1 MLTPHP
7 DLLRTL
13 LAALP
18 EKFLAGVASDLPRI
32 YKESY
37 EAMHNDPLLGEA
49 EAAYVTPHYRRGI
62 LENTLRKWASQ
73 SNLDASVEPNP
84 KKTSEYT
91 VVRAGAFLLTASYS
105 TERWSRVRYA
115 QFRTN
120 YTALN
125 SILSQQLLFPEPK
138 NDDAAPIY
146 CVMVHGPSIGDR
158 STPGFFDFHFPNPAG
173 DDYLASFSLDELL
186 AASQALKPPPQQ
198 DGAQPKFKQ
207 KKDKDADESGS
218 AGP

>member
-7 DLLRTL
+7 DLRHIL

-18 EKFLAGVASDLPRI
+18 EKFLAGLASDLPRI
-32 YKESY
+32 YKESH

-62 LENTLRKWASQ
+62 FEKTLRKWASQ
-73 SNLDASVEPNP
+73 SNLDAAVEPNP
-84 KKTSEYT
+84 KRTSEYT
-91 VVRAGAFLLTASYS
+91 VVRAGPFLLTASYS
-105 TERWSRVRYA
+105 TERWARVRYA

-120 YTALN
+120 YIALN
-125 SILSQQLLFPEPK
+125 RILSQRLLFPEQT
-138 NDDAAPIY
+138 DDGSAPIY

-186 AASQALKPPPQQ
+186 AASQASKPPPQH
-198 DGAQPKFKQ
+198 DGAQPKFKS
-207 KKDKDADESGS
+207 KTDKDTDESGN